1 MALGNLLAVMAQEAW
16 YQGQTLKVHYQEIQ
30 HVLFFCLCCE
40 QVDEIK
46 WLKRVV

>member
-30 HVLFFCLCCE
+30 HVLFF
-40 QVDEIK
+40 VY
-46 WLKRVV
+46 VVSRLMKLSD